1 MELRLPWKTKVI
13 KKQTTWQECTC
24 SCYMDSASNK
34 VDKASNKGSYISI
47 LCLIAFWIFNT
58 ASVLWGP
65 NTKCNAWPSMGVPV
79 GYIVTSPGVVG
90 MVIIWTL
97 PLWTKTWKPWQ
108 EQSKQGLQVTIC
120 NTKLE
125 CQVQKS
131 HNWQANSIHRYK
143 VLYIITEQKILIF
156 C

>member
-1 MELRLPWKTKVI
+1 MMELRLPWKTKVI

-24 SCYMDSASNK
+24 TCYMDSASNK

-65 NTKCNAWPSMGVPV
+65 NTNCNAWPSMGVPV

-90 MVIIWTL
+90 MGIIWTL
-97 PLWTKTWKPWQ
+97 PLWTKTWKQWQ
-108 EQSKQGLQVTIC
+108 EQSKQGLQVIFAI
-120 NTKLE
+120 L
-125 CQVQKS
+125 
-131 HNWQANSIHRYK
+131 NWKVKYKNHTTDKRTAFTGIKFSIS
-143 VLYIITEQKILIF
+143 
-156 C
+156 